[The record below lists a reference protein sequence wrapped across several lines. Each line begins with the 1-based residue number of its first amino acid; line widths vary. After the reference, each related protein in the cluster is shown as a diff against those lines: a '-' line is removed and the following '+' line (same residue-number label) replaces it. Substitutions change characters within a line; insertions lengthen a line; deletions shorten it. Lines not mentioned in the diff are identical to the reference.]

1 MFNNL
6 CWSKIEKV
14 NTLVILYCL
23 YHFRGKRKVADS
35 KVTDW
40 IKGVFTMVGTFN
52 GLLVYEVDYF
62 LVLFNAVQT
71 YNN

>member
-6 CWSKIEKV
+6 CWAKMEKV
-14 NTLVILYCL
+14 NTSVILYCL
-23 YHFRGKRKVADS
+23 YHFREKRKVAVS

-40 IKGVFTMVGTFN
+40 IKGVFTMVEAFS

-62 LVLFNAVQT
+62 LVLF
-71 YNN
+71 